1 MVKLC
6 LMREK
11 MKQTKKDTMTS
22 QELAYFF
29 ASLEDKPV
37 YGYCAYN
44 YYRLLKVVDLGHAY
58 VLLSPEEE
66 GCWMPSSSIREN
78 ENKPKDTVKGEDNGP
93 EIA

>member
-1 MVKLC
+1 
-6 LMREK
+6 
-11 MKQTKKDTMTS
+11 MKKTNKRDTFDS

-29 ASLEDKPV
+29 ANLEDKPV
-37 YGYCAYN
+37 YAYCAYN